1 MRRFWMV
8 AGGTLLIFLAIFLVA
23 EALGLPSMLDVQSWV
38 GRPSLPAA
46 LLSITLLIAD
56 VLLPIPSVLIMIANG
71 AMFGV
76 ALGTLISLIGN
87 LGGGLVGFWI
97 GRSNS
102 TWVTRFVSV
111 EEMNRVNDLLARWG
125 MFAIIVTRPIPLF
138 GETVTVVAGMSRL
151 SMTKVLLATLLGSL
165 PICALYALTGSY
177 AVSFDSVLLS
187 MGLVLVVASIFWLL
201 RERINRLLV

>member
-1 MRRFWMV
+1 MQRFWMV
-8 AGGTLLIFLAIFLVA
+8 AAGTLLVFLAIFLVA
-23 EALGLPSMLDVQSWV
+23 EALGLPSFFDVQQWI
-38 GRPSLPAA
+38 GTPSLPAA
-46 LLSITLLIAD
+46 LLSIVLLIAD

-71 AMFGV
+71 AMFGF

-87 LGGGLVGFWI
+87 LGGALFGFWI

-102 TWVTRFVSV
+102 AWVTRFVSAD
-111 EEMNRVNDLLARWG
+111 EMSQVNDLLERWG
-125 MFAIIVTRPIPLF
+125 MLAIIVTRPIPLF

-151 SMTKVLLATLLGSL
+151 SLPQVLLATLLGWL

-177 AVSFDSVLLS
+177 AVSFDSMLLSFGVVLL
-187 MGLVLVVASIFWLL
+187 VASVFWLL